1 MALDQEVKAAIIAK
15 YAKKDGDTGSAEV
28 QIALL
33 SEQIRILTDH
43 LKVFKKD
50 HSSRLGL
57 LKMVGKRKR
66 LLAYLKAK
74 YSHSVGPDRVFLPIH
89 FAGVMEGVDLSHKY
103 PTGTLPYATGESV
116 NTITNYGYDIVTQI
130 PETKGGLCRIE
141 RA

>member
-15 YAKKDGDTGSAEV
+15 YGKKDGDTGSSEV

-33 SEQIRILTDH
+33 TEQIKILTEH

-66 LLAYLKAK
+66 LLAYLKRTDYARFTDIGNSLGIRAK
-74 YSHSVGPDRVFLPIH
+74 
-89 FAGVMEGVDLSHKY
+89 
-103 PTGTLPYATGESV
+103 
-116 NTITNYGYDIVTQI
+116 
-130 PETKGGLCRIE
+130 
-141 RA
+141 